1 MVAISLSDAAVRL
14 RRLYR
19 GWWIALVCY
28 YTQLITIGAGGWIF
42 GVLIL
47 SMQSDFGWSQKAIV
61 GVLLLNRWI
70 GGTLSFALGP
80 IADRYGS
87 RYLMTFGALF
97 AGLGL
102 IAVSLSH
109 NAWTYYAAWA
119 LFGAARPGIGQLGP
133 RVAISNWFI
142 RKRTKALVIFTMG
155 SATAGIVA
163 APAAGW
169 IDPHYGWRVVWV
181 ILGCMSLAAAPL
193 AWIAV
198 RRRPE
203 DLGLLP
209 DGDAP
214 EEGTHAD
221 GSGAPPRVPIVE
233 SPWTVR
239 EALRTRTFWLL
250 TVGFLLISMPS
261 GTIFINISAFTQS
274 HGFTKEIAGIV
285 VGIYGFGVLFGR
297 PTWGVLP
304 ARIGLHRTM
313 VAYAAVYAAS
323 IALFASQSSIIGL
336 YVTVFML
343 GIAVS
348 AGQLMNAQALPDYF
362 GRDIVGRLTGFSAI
376 ANVAVG
382 GSAPLLTAAVFD
394 ATGGYRPAFLFFAA
408 ACAVAAVALYFA
420 RPPVHPSEREP
431 RLAVPAEPAT
441 ERVSTS

>member
-1 MVAISLSDAAVRL
+1 MVPISLSDAAVRL
-14 RRLYR
+14 RRVYR
-19 GWWIALVCY
+19 GWWIVLVCHY
-28 YTQLITIGAGGWIF
+28 LQLITIGAGGLIF

-70 GGTLSFALGP
+70 SGAFSFALGP
-80 IADRYGS
+80 IADKYGS
-87 RYLMTFGALF
+87 RHLMTFGAVL
-97 AGLGL
+97 AGISL
-102 IAVSLSH
+102 IAVSLSQ
-109 NAWTYYAAWA
+109 NVWTYYAAWA
-119 LFGAARPGIGQLGP
+119 LFGAARPGIGLLGP

-142 RKRTKALVIFTMG
+142 RKRSKAFVIFTLG
-155 SATAGIVA
+155 SATAGIIA

-169 IDPHYGWRVVWV
+169 IDLHYGWRVVWV

-193 AWIAV
+193 AWITV

-214 EEGTHAD
+214 EEGTNAD
-221 GSGAPPRVPIVE
+221 GSGARPRAPIVE

-261 GTIFINISAFTQS
+261 GTILINIPAFTQS
-274 HGFTKEIAGIV
+274 HGFTKEIAGTV

-297 PTWGVLP
+297 PTWGVLQS
-304 ARIGLHRTM
+304 RIGLHRTM
-313 VAYAAVYAAS
+313 VAYAVVYAAS
-323 IALFASQSSIIGL
+323 IALFASQSSLIGI
-336 YVTVFML
+336 YSTVFLL

-348 AGQLMNAQALPDYF
+348 AGVLMNAQALPDYF

-376 ANVAVG
+376 ANVAIG

-408 ACAVAAVALYFA
+408 ACAVAAVAFYFA
-420 RPPVHPSEREP
+420 RPPVHPNERER
-431 RLAVPAEPAT
+431 RLGVAAAPAV

>member
-19 GWWIALVCY
+19 GWWIVLVCY

-214 EEGTHAD
+214 EEGTNAD

-304 ARIGLHRTM
+304 PRIGLHRTM